1 MSSNQTRRLWGV
13 AIAAALGGFLFGFD
27 VAVINGAVAAFTG
40 AEVGVWL
47 NDLANRSGRVH
58 C

>member
-40 AEVGVWL
+40 AEVGFGLTTW
-47 NDLANRSGRVH
+47 
-58 C
+58 